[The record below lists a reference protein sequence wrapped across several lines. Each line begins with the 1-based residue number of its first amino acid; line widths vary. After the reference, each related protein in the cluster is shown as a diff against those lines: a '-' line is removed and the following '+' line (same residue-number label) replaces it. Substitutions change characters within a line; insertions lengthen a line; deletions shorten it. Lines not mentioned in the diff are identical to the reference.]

1 MYAAEQAAAPDAA
14 ALERTIAAQR
24 ISDGRPAPAGAT
36 AEHQAQPFTPAQMI
50 SLAAQYQQE
59 MKAAV
64 DRVETLRMQAYKSR
78 DLIKMTFLDDKLT
91 QISVVVKMAEPSGQA
106 LAHETESLTMR
117 AHFSLV
123 QQARDRAKEILA
135 DAEAAAGED
144 MGTVSTGNIQA
155 EETQQ
160 NSGANDPTRPGTAIQ
175 DVTSL
180 DRPGEAS
187 PYR

>member
-1 MYAAEQAAAPDAA
+1 
-14 ALERTIAAQR
+14 
-24 ISDGRPAPAGAT
+24 
-36 AEHQAQPFTPAQMI
+36 MI
-50 SLAAQYQQE
+50 SLSEQYQVE

-78 DLIKMTFLDDKLT
+78 DLIRMTFLDDKLT
-91 QISVVVKMAEPSGQA
+91 QISVVVKMAEPSAKA

-135 DAEAAAGED
+135 DAEAAVGED
-144 MGTVSTGNIQA
+144 IGTVSAGTPQG
-155 EETQQ
+155 EETQ
-160 NSGANDPTRPGTAIQ
+160 SSVANDPTRPGAAIH
-175 DVTSL
+175 DLETG